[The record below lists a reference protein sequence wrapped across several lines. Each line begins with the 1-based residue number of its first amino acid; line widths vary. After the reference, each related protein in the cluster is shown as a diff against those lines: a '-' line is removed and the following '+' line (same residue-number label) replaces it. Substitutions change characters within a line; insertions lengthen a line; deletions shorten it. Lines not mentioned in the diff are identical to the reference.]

1 MQTQT
6 TPPQHARIYRPAPAA
21 IFLGI
26 SRSTVWRLVKAG
38 HLPPP
43 IKISSQ
49 AVGWTEQTLL
59 DYVNSRTTNAGG
71 AQ

>member
-1 MQTQT
+1 MQTKAS
-6 TPPQHARIYRPAPAA
+6 TPQSSRIYRPARAA
-21 IFLGI
+21 AFLDV

-43 IKISSQ
+43 IKIGAQ

-59 DYVNSRTTNAGG
+59 DFVASRTTGG

>member
-6 TPPQHARIYRPAPAA
+6 TPPQHARIYRPARAA
-21 IFLGI
+21 AFLDI
-26 SRSTVWRLVKAG
+26 SRATLWRLAKAG
-38 HLPPP
+38 QLPPP
-43 IKISSQ
+43 IKLSSQ

-59 DYVNSRTTNAGG
+59 DFVNSRTTNAGG

>member
-6 TPPQHARIYRPAPAA
+6 TPPQHAHIYRPPRAA
-21 IFLGI
+21 TFLGV

-43 IKISSQ
+43 IKLSSQ

-59 DYVNSRTTNAGG
+59 DFVNSRTTNAGG